1 MDINIKLIHMGR
13 ESCLREEKELAI
25 LKASRDDLF

>member
-1 MDINIKLIHMGR
+1 MDNNIKLSHMGR
-13 ESCLREEKELAI
+13 ESCLREEEELAI